1 MINLENKTVL
11 VTGGAGFIG
20 SNFIEYIDKIFNGM
34 TIINVEKHGVGSRS
48 LDHLLVNEE
57 GSQNS
62 GGKFFI
68 CKTQK
73 TVGGNNYWEAAGHL
87 PGACGYSFDLHTF
100 EFSIDYC
107 FHFAAE
113 SHVDRSI
120 DSPVNFVFNNV
131 VGLTSLLDF
140 LRKKHPKARIINI
153 STDEVYG
160 HLDMEDKPFTEDS
173 PLAPRSP
180 YAASKAA
187 ADLVALSY
195 HSTYGMDVVVT
206 RCCNNYGKHQHDEK
220 FIPTVIRSLVEG
232 KKIPVYGNGQNV
244 REWIRVD
251 DHNKAILE
259 IAEIGESGGVYNVG
273 SGVEMSNL
281 DMINCILDI
290 FHGEYKVLNDYV
302 EFVEDRKGHDFRYAI
317 ESVRWVNNLEQK
329 SFMEGLKETVEFY
342 KNKYKGRN

>member
-1 MINLENKTVL
+1 MIDLSNSNVL
-11 VTGGAGFIG
+11 ITGGNGFIG
-20 SNFIEYIDKIFNGM
+20 SNFIEYVFDNFKNVTIVNIDKM
-34 TIINVEKHGVGSRS
+34 GVGSRELS
-48 LDHLLVNEE
+48 LNILEWDNIADGALPILVGRMTNNNKYCKLGMDLRFLDGKDH
-57 GSQNS
+57 GSV
-62 GGKFFI
+62 I
-68 CKTQK
+68 
-73 TVGGNNYWEAAGHL
+73 
-87 PGACGYSFDLHTF
+87 PDF
-100 EFSIDYC
+100 EYDYV

-120 DSPVNFVFNNV
+120 NDPSSFITNNV
-131 VGLTSLLDF
+131 GGTTKLLDY
-140 LRKKHPKARIINI
+140 LKDHQPNARLISV

-160 HLDMEDKPFTEDS
+160 HLGMDDEPFTEDS
-173 PLAPRSP
+173 SLAPRSP

-195 HSTYGMDVVVT
+195 HSTFGMDVVVT

-244 REWIRVD
+244 REWIHVD

-281 DMINCILDI
+281 EMIRKIIDI
-290 FHGEYKVLNDYV
+290 IHTRNTIIEDCV

-317 ESVRWVNNLEQK
+317 NPVRWTNSLKQK
-329 SFMEGLKETVEFY
+329 PFNVGLIETVEFY
-342 KNKYKGRN
+342 KNKYK